1 MRAGIGVGFA
11 HARHRPVGRADAQGL
26 TGADKRVERFH
37 DLIHAALRVVAV
49 EHVDVHMI
57 RAQAFEGLGEIV
69 AHVLRVHARVAVGVA
84 ALGDDGDLIA
94 VFARVHPRA
103 QHAFALAV
111 VLGGVERGD
120 AGGESAVEQ
129 GALILAG
136 DHGRKGAAKDQ
147 ARDRAGYPV
156 ELYVL
161 HAVSSCIKRAAPMRR
176 SDKRDGWPLPI
187 RRAARRSVPRARR

>member
-1 MRAGIGVGFA
+1 MGIGVGFA

-26 TGADKRVERFH
+26 TGADELVERLH
-37 DLIHAALRVVAV
+37 DLVHAALRVVAV
-49 EHVDVHMI
+49 EHIDVHMI
-57 RAQAFEGLGEIV
+57 RAQAFEGLGKIV

-111 VLGGVERGD
+111 VLGGVEGGD
-120 AGGESAVEQ
+120 AGGEGAVEQ
-129 GALILAG
+129 GALVLAG
-136 DHGRKGAAKDQ
+136 NHGREGAAKDQ

-176 SDKRDGWPLPI
+176 SDKRG
-187 RRAARRSVPRARR
+187 